1 MERGLEGKA
10 AIVAAS
16 SKGLGKAC
24 ALGLAAGV
32 SSLVL
37 VLWAF
42 GFAAQSPTG
51 QWVTKAP
58 MPTPRTEVAVAP
70 LGGKVYVVG
79 GFGGSGDVVEV
90 YDPAADR
97 WERRQPMPTARSG
110 IAGVAHAGRLL
121 VFGGEEPAGTFNQ
134 AEAYAPAADRW
145 TALAPMP
152 TARHGLGAAVVGGVV
167 YVIGGGPRPGGSF
180 SAVNEAFVP

>member
-1 MERGLEGKA
+1 MERGLEGKG

-51 QWVTKAP
+51 RWVTKAP
-58 MPTPRTEVAVAP
+58 MPTPRTEVAVAA

-79 GFGGSGDVVEV
+79 GFEGSGDVVEV

-97 WERRQPMPTARSG
+97 WA
-110 IAGVAHAGRLL
+110 
-121 VFGGEEPAGTFNQ
+121 
-134 AEAYAPAADRW
+134 
-145 TALAPMP
+145 ALAPMP